1 MPTRSLLGCAAAPAF
16 GWTAADMLAALE
28 ENRAN
33 AVALVI
39 EADPVAAAVQALAAA
54 REPWT
59 GTAAELLAEVNQRTS
74 AERQRER
81 EWPKDATRLSARLRR
96 VSPALRRAGVEVV
109 QRRNHAGRS
118 VPITAAERLSASPAS
133 PAAPVGPAAP

>member
-59 GTAAELLAEVNQRTS
+59 GTAAELLAEVDRRTP

-81 EWPKDATRLSARLRR
+81 DWPKDATQLGWTAPNGINVPRR
-96 VSPALRRAGVEVV
+96 GRQDPHQGSR
-109 QRRNHAGRS
+109 QR
-118 VPITAAERLSASPAS
+118 
-133 PAAPVGPAAP
+133 